1 MTNVIEVE
9 QLTRT
14 FRYAARAGARTK
26 TEITALNNVS
36 MSVPQGEVVG
46 LLGPNGA
53 GKTTLI
59 KILCTVLTPTSGSAR
74 VLGFDV
80 VKDAL
85 RVRGHIGVV
94 FGGERGLYG
103 RLTVRDNLDYWCS
116 MYGIPRKHRRTR
128 IPHLLDMTGL
138 TERAGTPVDR
148 LSKGMKQRLHLAR
161 GLVNDP
167 ELIIMDEPTSGMDP
181 VASRQFRVL
190 IEELRH
196 DDRAILLATHDMAEA
211 EALCDRIALI
221 DHGNLRGVENP
232 KTIGRWLVRYE
243 RIEASGIGPQLLD
256 RIRELPGVT
265 EVEDIGEGWSRIHTG
280 SEEAGPMIVRFLV
293 DSGIYTVRTS
303 LPSLEEVYLQ
313 LIGERGLKL

>member
-1 MTNVIEVE
+1 MTNAIEVE

-14 FRYAARAGARTK
+14 FRARRAGASAHQA
-26 TEITALNNVS
+26 EITALSGVS
-36 MSVPQGEVVG
+36 MSVSQGEVVG

-59 KILCTVLTPTSGSAR
+59 KILCTVLTPTSGTAR

-80 VKDAL
+80 MKDAA
-85 RVRGHIGVV
+85 RVRARIGVV

-103 RLTVRDNLDYWCS
+103 RLTVRDNLDYWCA
-116 MYGIPRKHRRTR
+116 MYGVPRKRRRARIPR
-128 IPHLLDMTGL
+128 LLDMTGL

-196 DDRAILLATHDMAEA
+196 DGRTILLATHDMTEA
-211 EALCDRIALI
+211 EVLCDRIALI
-221 DHGNLRGVENP
+221 DRGKLRGIENP
-232 KTIGRWLVRYE
+232 KEVGHWLARYE
-243 RIEASGIGPQLLD
+243 RIEASGIGPQLME
-256 RIRELPGVT
+256 RVRVLPGVS
-265 EVEDIGEGWSRIHTG
+265 EVEDIGEGWSRIHAG
-280 SEEAGPMIVRFLV
+280 SEEAGPAVVKLLV
-293 DSGIYTVRTS
+293 DSGIYTLRTS
-303 LPSLEEVYLQ
+303 RPSLEEVYLQ
-313 LIGERGLKL
+313 LIGERGLEL